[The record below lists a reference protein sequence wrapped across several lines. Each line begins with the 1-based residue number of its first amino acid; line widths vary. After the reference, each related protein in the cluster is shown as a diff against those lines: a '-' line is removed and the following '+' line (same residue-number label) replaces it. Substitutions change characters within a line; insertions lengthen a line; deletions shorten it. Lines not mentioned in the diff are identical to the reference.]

1 MAEKLADSVQ
11 VVDGPVQPG
20 GHVASPENTFRVDK
34 AFEKEEE
41 VVPTTLFNS
50 SSSFKVAAAN
60 LVTKSFLTG
69 PARKASCPRSLN
81 HRWRSSPLLAK

>member
-1 MAEKLADSVQ
+1 MRDNSVTDGDKLLAEKLADPVQ

-41 VVPTTLFNS
+41 VVAGCLGRGSNEH
-50 SSSFKVAAAN
+50 
-60 LVTKSFLTG
+60 LDG
-69 PARKASCPRSLN
+69 
-81 HRWRSSPLLAK
+81 